1 MVAQNLLTP
10 VVTPVLLSSTAFAA
24 GVVNSVAGGG
34 TFLTF
39 PALTFAGV
47 PLIAANATSTAAVC
61 PGALASAVAYRE
73 DIKDLGRQTIVS
85 MVGISL
91 VGGFVGALLL
101 LHTPQSEFASLIP
114 WLLLSATLL
123 FAVGRPLAVAIR
135 RHFEMGPIAL
145 LIGQFCISVYGGYFG
160 AGIGIL
166 MLGMMTIAGFTDVH
180 KMNGIKALLSGCL
193 NAVAVVT
200 FMLAREIYWPQAILM
215 AMAAIVGGYAGGW
228 VARRIPAIYVR
239 VAVIVLGAT
248 MSLYFFL
255 RH

>member
-1 MVAQNLLTP
+1 VTGLPHDLITPALLG
-10 VVTPVLLSSTAFAA
+10 STAFAA

-61 PGALASAVAYRE
+61 PGALASAVAYRQ
-73 DIKDLGRQTIVS
+73 DIKGLGRQTIIS
-85 MVGISL
+85 LVGISL
-91 VGGFVGALLL
+91 VGGLIGALLL
-101 LHTPQSEFASLIP
+101 LHTPQSAFASLIP

-123 FAVGRPLAVAIR
+123 FAVGRPLAVALR
-135 RHFEMGPIAL
+135 RRFEIGPATL
-145 LIGQFCISVYGGYFG
+145 LVGQFCISIYGGYFG

-166 MLGMMTIAGFTDVH
+166 MLGMMTIAGFTDVNE
-180 KMNGIKALLSGCL
+180 MNGIKALLSGCL

-200 FMLAREIYWPQAILM
+200 FIAAHEIYWPQAILM
-215 AMAAIVGGYAGGW
+215 AVTAILGGYAGGY
-228 VARRIPAIYVR
+228 VARRVSATYVR
-239 VAVIVLGAT
+239 ASVIVLGAA

>member
-166 MLGMMTIAGFTDVH
+166 ILALLGVYGLSDLSA
-180 KMNGIKALLSGCL
+180 MNGLRTLLAAGINLVAIPAFILGGIVDWPAALVI
-193 NAVAVVT
+193 AA
-200 FMLAREIYWPQAILM
+200 AAIL
-215 AMAAIVGGYAGGW
+215 GGYAGAA
-228 VARRIPAIYVR
+228 VARRMKPEHLRPLMVGLAW
-239 VAVIVLGAT
+239 AMT
-248 MSLYFFL
+248 LYFFL
-255 RH
+255 R

>member
-1 MVAQNLLTP
+1 MPAHDLLAPT
-10 VVTPVLLSSTAFAA
+10 LLSSTAFAA
-24 GVVNSVAGGG
+24 GVINSVAGGG

-61 PGALASAVAYRE
+61 PGALASAVAYRD
-73 DIKDLGRQTIVS
+73 DIKGLGRKTIIS

-91 VGGFVGALLL
+91 VGGLLGALLL

-123 FAVGRPLAVAIR
+123 FAVGRPLAVALR
-135 RHFEMGPIAL
+135 RHFEIGPTTL
-145 LIGQFCISVYGGYFG
+145 LIAQFCISIYGGYFG

-166 MLGMMTIAGFTDVH
+166 MLGMMTIAGFTNIH
-180 KMNGIKALLSGCL
+180 EMNGIKALLSGCL
-193 NAVAVVT
+193 NAVAVAT
-200 FMLAREIYWPQAILM
+200 FVAAHVIYWPQAILM
-215 AMAAIVGGYAGGW
+215 AVAAIIGGYAGGF
-228 VARRIPAIYVR
+228 VARRVPAVHVR
-239 VAVIVLGAT
+239 VAVIVLGAA
-248 MSLYFFL
+248 MSLYFFR

>member
-1 MVAQNLLTP
+1 MPTLHDL
-10 VVTPVLLSSTAFAA
+10 VTPALLSSTAFAA

-73 DIKDLGRQTIVS
+73 DIKGLSRRTIVS
-85 MVGISL
+85 LVSISL
-91 VGGFVGALLL
+91 VGGLAGALLL
-101 LHTPQSEFASLIP
+101 LLTPQQAFASLIP
-114 WLLLSATLL
+114 WLLLGATLL
-123 FAVGRPLAVAIR
+123 FAVGRPLAAAIR
-135 RHFEMGPIAL
+135 RHTEISPTAL

-166 MLGMMTIAGFTDVH
+166 MLGMMTVAGFTNVH
-180 KMNGIKALLSGCL
+180 EMNGIKALLSGCL

-200 FMLAREIYWPQAILM
+200 FAVAHTIYWPQAVLM
-215 AMAAIVGGYAGGW
+215 AIAAIIGGYAGGF
-228 VARRIPAIYVR
+228 VARRVPAVYVR
-239 VAVIVLGAT
+239 ASVIVLGAA
-248 MSLYFFL
+248 MSVYFFL
-255 RH
+255 HR